1 SMRPGGDPTKIVSI
15 PVPSTLPSIPECVT
29 LSSPQP
35 SSPATTDESP
45 QQQVPRIGKLNSR
58 SAIVIVSG
66 LGGVGRS
73 RPLQG
78 RYARQ
83 PHAGRQSRYCVS
95 TSTPKDDT
103 PEDWA
108 NTLAAIAASE
118 DALAQLG
125 PVKLSLTLQSCTR
138 SQYFRSQNGW
148 PTVDEAFSAVA
159 ACLVV
164 PANLQKFN
172 SQDLVLTLKAIE
184 RYMKERSHR
193 QRRQEHTISSE
204 SSQFLPRDHSIEACS
219 NILSSLR
226 GKLSHRTPLREFGMT
241 LSSIVSIEAL
251 RHNEITK
258 DIIAHVLACIKEGR
272 RNRSLVSSSAKLGEE
287 AFGQGLANVAMALAK
302 LRFEDAAFM
311 NILADIVGDSV
322 ERLSLIDIGQ
332 ISFAF
337 GKLHIESS
345 DAVLAMFGHIAERVG
360 DEEESLSKHLPT
372 ACSLVVFER

>member
-1 SMRPGGDPTKIVSI
+1 
-15 PVPSTLPSIPECVT
+15 
-29 LSSPQP
+29 
-35 SSPATTDESP
+35 
-45 QQQVPRIGKLNSR
+45 RIGKLNST

-125 PVKLSLTLQSCTR
+125 P
-138 SQYFRSQNGW
+138 NGW

-372 ACSLVVFER
+372 ACSLLYAMHRLGLECPEFSDMVAARLLPAVDLLDGNQLLLILPACR

>member
-1 SMRPGGDPTKIVSI
+1 M
-15 PVPSTLPSIPECVT
+15 PSTR
-29 LSSPQP
+29 LSVLGARATTQHSSLLLQP
-35 SSPATTDESP
+35 SC
-45 QQQVPRIGKLNSR
+45 
-58 SAIVIVSG
+58 
-66 LGGVGRS
+66 
-73 RPLQG
+73 QG

-83 PHAGRQSRYCVS
+83 PHAGQQSRYCVS
-95 TSTPKDDT
+95 TSTLKDDT

-108 NTLAAIAASE
+108 STLAAIVVSE
-118 DALAQLG
+118 NALAELG
-125 PVKLSLTLQSCTR
+125 PMKLSLTLQSCTR

-148 PTVDEAFSAVA
+148 PIVDKAFSAVA

-193 QRRQEHTISSE
+193 QRRKEHTMSSE
-204 SSQFLPRDHSIEACS
+204 SSPVLPQDHSIEACS

-226 GKLSHRTPLREFGMT
+226 GKLSYRTPLREFGMT
-241 LSSIVSIEAL
+241 LSSIVSIEPL
-251 RHNEITK
+251 RNNEITK
-258 DIIAHVLACIKEGR
+258 DIIAHILACIKEGH

-287 AFGQGLANVAMALAK
+287 AFGQGLGNVAMALAK

-345 DAVLAMFGHIAERVG
+345 DAVFAMFGHIAERVA

-372 ACSLVVFER
+372 ACSLVVFEVNTRSSLSPTRSWRTRSSLEFLLCNYCCAPKINLQIQIIEDRV